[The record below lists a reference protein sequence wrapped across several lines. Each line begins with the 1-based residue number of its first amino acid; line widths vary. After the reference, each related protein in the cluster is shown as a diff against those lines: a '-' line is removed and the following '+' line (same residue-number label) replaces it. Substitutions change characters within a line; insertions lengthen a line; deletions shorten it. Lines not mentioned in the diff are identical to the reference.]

1 MQRAVNVLK
10 LACLCWLG
18 GAVAPVA
25 VAAPVETVLKDS
37 EGKDAFL
44 YTPSA
49 EPEQGKTY
57 WLAVGVHGANGKGKG
72 AGGIAGWAEDKDVI
86 VLGPSFEN
94 GYQAGDGVHE
104 ATLKALVAEVGKTW
118 KLHPKFFLHGFSGGA
133 QFAHRFAF
141 RNPTLLIGVSAH
153 SAGSWNAVDP
163 KNAAAKKL
171 PFVISCGEK
180 DTGLSTKESPMG
192 RFEWFNKFA
201 DEMKAAKYDVAAKT
215 WPGVGHS
222 QGKEVRA
229 MSKELFDKVRA
240 EPAAKK

>member
-1 MQRAVNVLK
+1 MQTSVKFPVLIG
-10 LACLCWLG
+10 LLWLS
-18 GAVAPVA
+18 GAATPRA

-44 YTPSA
+44 YTPTA
-49 EPEQGKTY
+49 EPEKGKTY
-57 WLAVGVHGANGKGKG
+57 WLVVGVHGANGKGKG
-72 AGGIAGWAEDKDVI
+72 AGGISAWAEDKDLI
-86 VLGPSFEN
+86 VLGPSFES

-104 ATLKALVAEVGKTW
+104 AKLKALVAEVGKTW
-118 KLHPKFFLHGFSGGA
+118 KLHPKVFLHGFSGGA

-141 RNPTLLIGVSAH
+141 RNPTLLLGVSAH

-180 DTGLSTKESPMG
+180 DTGLSTKDSPMG
-192 RFEWFNKFA
+192 RLEWFNKFA
-201 DEMKAAKYDVAAKT
+201 EELKAAKYDVTAKT

-229 MSKELFDKVRA
+229 MSRELFDKVRA
-240 EPAAKK
+240 DAASKK